1 MNSTPQVE
9 TVEIS
14 DAESDNVSG
23 GLSVNA
29 VNTLTGAVDGIAPV
43 SGLVD
48 TAVGT
53 VEGVTGLNTAPV
65 TNLVAGLDPPLRRRA
80 RSRPPAPGL
89 GVACRHASAVLG
101 GRCSPSSAAQS
112 VPVLAVRLRP
122 SQSSTPGEGRTVQFR
137 QQALAKLQSPEELD
151 LPVRFARPRAGSCS
165 P

>member
-14 DAESDNVSG
+14 DADLDNVSG

-53 VEGVTGLNTAPV
+53 VEGATGLNTAPV
-65 TNLVAGLDPPLRRRA
+65 ANLVAGL
-80 RSRPPAPGL
+80 
-89 GVACRHASAVLG
+89 
-101 GRCSPSSAAQS
+101 
-112 VPVLAVRLRP
+112 
-122 SQSSTPGEGRTVQFR
+122 
-137 QQALAKLQSPEELD
+137 
-151 LPVRFARPRAGSCS
+151 
-165 P
+165 

>member
-14 DAESDNVSG
+14 DAELDNVSG

-29 VNTLTGAVDGIAPV
+29 VGTAAGVLDGVAPV

-65 TNLVAGLDPPLRRRA
+65 TNLVAGL
-80 RSRPPAPGL
+80 
-89 GVACRHASAVLG
+89 
-101 GRCSPSSAAQS
+101 
-112 VPVLAVRLRP
+112 
-122 SQSSTPGEGRTVQFR
+122 
-137 QQALAKLQSPEELD
+137 
-151 LPVRFARPRAGSCS
+151 
-165 P
+165 